1 MVFQNV
7 HINYKKIEKKK
18 QNMLGIQLDKRKAR
32 TEGIRYKKGFA
43 CVIYLVFFIQYKK
56 NSYIINTGDPLK
68 QV

>member
-7 HINYKKIEKKK
+7 HINYKKIEKKN

-56 NSYIINTGDPLK
+56 K
-68 QV
+68 QLHN

>member
-1 MVFQNV
+1 
-7 HINYKKIEKKK
+7 
-18 QNMLGIQLDKRKAR
+18 MLGIQLDKRKAR

-68 QV
+68 PV

>member
-7 HINYKKIEKKK
+7 RRNYKKNRKK
-18 QNMLGIQLDKRKAR
+18 NMLGIQLDKRKAR

-43 CVIYLVFFIQYKK
+43 CVIYLVFLYNKK

-68 QV
+68 QVCM